1 MKKKE
6 KTLRLISY
14 CLIVTGV
21 LLLFAI
27 HFAGVPHPDY
37 RPLILTLVKGY
48 VWLVVVYNCVYLIV
62 KKRSKG

>member
-1 MKKKE
+1 MKKIE

-37 RPLILTLVKGY
+37 RPLISTFVKGY